1 MPRAAEPTR
10 KRILEAAYRLFRRRG
25 YSRVTMD
32 EIAATARLTKRTLYH
47 HFESKDR
54 LLTEVLA
61 DQHELALRAFRTF
74 GDKLSGPP
82 ESIVAGMF
90 RELAV
95 WADRPRWAGSGFTRL
110 VIELADLPGH
120 PARKIAR
127 RHKAQLEDCLAERLA
142 QSGVARSKELARA
155 VWLLSEGAIS
165 LILVHGDR
173 GYSSAAS
180 QAAMIL
186 VQEYAKEQVGVALT
200 SPTSSS
206 ASIKSRHV

>member
-1 MPRAAEPTR
+1 MPRTGEPTR
-10 KRILEAAYRLFRRRG
+10 TRILEAAYRLFRRQG

-54 LLTEVLA
+54 LLAEVLA
-61 DQHELALRAFRTF
+61 EQHELALRAFRTF
-74 GDKLSGPP
+74 GDELSGSA
-82 ESIVAGMF
+82 EEIVAGMF

-127 RHKAQLEDCLAERLA
+127 RHKAELEACLGDLLA
-142 QSGVARSKELARA
+142 QSGVHRSKELARA

-173 GYSSAAS
+173 GYSVAAS
-180 QAAMIL
+180 QAATIL
-186 VQEYAKEQVGVALT
+186 VQQYLSVQNGNPVL
-200 SPTSSS
+200 PSSTTS
-206 ASIKSRHV
+206 ASTNT

>member
-1 MPRAAEPTR
+1 MPRTGEPTR
-10 KRILEAAYRLFRRRG
+10 KRILEAAYRLFRRQG

-32 EIAATARLTKRTLYH
+32 EIAETARLTKRTLYH

-54 LLTEVLA
+54 LLAEVLA
-61 DQHELALRAFRTF
+61 EQHELALRAFRTF
-74 GDKLSGPP
+74 GDKLSGSA
-82 ESIVAGMF
+82 EEIVAGMF

-127 RHKAQLEDCLAERLA
+127 RHKAKLEDCLADLLA
-142 QSGVARSKELARA
+142 QSGVDRSKELARA

-173 GYSSAAS
+173 GYSAAAS
-180 QAAMIL
+180 RAAIVL
-186 VQEYAKEQVGVALT
+186 VQQYLSTQIAYPLHA
-200 SPTSSS
+200 SPS
-206 ASIKSRHV
+206 ASTSTNTRRG